1 MKELKEIQ
9 FANDTIVLNNNMVR
23 GAILPKNLSEM
34 DRDVIFQKDTV
45 VEGAVY
51 AHKIEVRNGDIDVR
65 GAAFAQLEIHVD
77 SDAQGRVIF
86 EKCGSC

>member
-1 MKELKEIQ
+1 MNELKEIQ
-9 FANDTIVLNNNMVR
+9 FANDTIVLDNNMVR

-65 GAAFAQLEIHVD
+65 GAAFPENLFRRAPRSLFRNSLLRCV
-77 SDAQGRVIF
+77 
-86 EKCGSC
+86 